1 LREIVLGEAMRL
13 HLLNTCIIPWFN
25 GDCTVSVTEVSA
37 SDARTMLRTH
47 ELVSHVGHD
56 GTAKFLTNFSGVEV
70 SVDRSP
76 WNGSGAAL
84 VCQLHGRQAPGVE
97 LTVEQ
102 MLEIGVG
109 FRLIQID
116 RR

>member
-1 LREIVLGEAMRL
+1 MRL
-13 HLLNTCIIPWFN
+13 HLLNTAIIPWFS
-25 GDCTVSVTEVSA
+25 GDCTVTVTEVST
-37 SDARTMLRTH
+37 SDARTMLNSY

-56 GTAKFLTNFSGVEV
+56 GTAKFLTNFSGVNV
-70 SVDRSP
+70 PMDRSP
-76 WNGSGAAL
+76 WNGRGSAL